1 MITPSLV
8 KVWFGYACQQMPG
21 VVQAC
26 VYLGEAEK
34 GPYKLFDTFSETFVP
49 SELIHENIEATLKRR
64 KAVVTRIDASQGEA
78 EVKQLV
84 AVNAVQA
91 VSAINNTNYLVT
103 CPLLIERHLYG
114 AISIEFE
121 HDAAAKTRDFLANVE
136 AAIQWLQFLS
146 TNETSDSGSNE
157 TNGSGSSDNAA
168 LALQITARALSQ
180 DTSAAAATSVV
191 TELAT
196 RLSCERVSIG
206 FREGRDMK
214 LYALSHSARYES
226 RQNLIKRIEAALEEA
241 VDQKETLVYPAPD
254 NSTFLLQAH
263 EELTRNHGGNY
274 ICTVPLIHN
283 EQVTG
288 AIIFE
293 RSSSATAFEAETVEL
308 CEQLAALFAPILE
321 FRRLN
326 DRPMPAKARE
336 LLRGMA
342 SALLGRGHLG
352 LKFGATMS
360 VLILL
365 MLTLIQWNYKVSA
378 NSVIEGTIER
388 VITAPEEGYIKD
400 APTRPG
406 DLVTANQSL
415 ATLDDRDLRLE
426 RLKWSGKQKQI
437 SKEYREA
444 LASRDRSQIGILRAQ
459 LDQAQAQVEILD
471 KKLERTVI
479 SAPIGGVIVSGD
491 FTRALGSPVERG
503 QILYKVSPLD
513 DYRVLLDVDETDIT
527 ELSVGMKGEL
537 TLSAAAEDTFEIV
550 VDKITPVSEAG
561 EGTNYFQVEA
571 SLIETPEFL
580 RPGMQG
586 VSKIEIGERQLLWI
600 WTHKSVD
607 WLRLKLWSWW

>member
-8 KVWFGYACQQMPG
+8 QVWFGYACQQMQG

-26 VYLGEAEK
+26 VYLGEADK
-34 GPYKLFDTFSETFVP
+34 GPYKLFDTYSDTFAH
-49 SELIHENIEATLKRR
+49 SELIHENVEATLKRR

-78 EVKQLV
+78 EVKHLV
-84 AVNAVQA
+84 AVNAAQP
-91 VSAINNTNYLVT
+91 VSAVNSTNYLVT

-114 AISIEFE
+114 AISIEFQ
-121 HDAAAKTRDFLANVE
+121 HDASAKTQDFLKNVD
-136 AAIQWLQFLS
+136 AAIKWLQFLS
-146 TNETSDSGSNE
+146 GHETSHENVESDSSE
-157 TNGSGSSDNAA
+157 NAA

-180 DTSAAAATSVV
+180 DSSTAAATSVV

-206 FREGRDMK
+206 FREGRELK

-226 RQNLIKRIEAALEEA
+226 RQNLIRRIEAAIEEA
-241 VDQKETLVYPAPD
+241 VDQKDTLVYPAPD
-254 NSTFLLQAH
+254 NNTFLLQAH
-263 EELTRNHGGNY
+263 EALARNHGGHY

-288 AIIFE
+288 GVIFE
-293 RSSSATAFEAETVEL
+293 RSSAATAFIPETMEL

-326 DRPMPAKARE
+326 DRPMPAKAKE
-336 LLRGMA
+336 LFKSMA
-342 SALLGRGHLG
+342 SGLLGRGHLG
-352 LKFGATMS
+352 LKFGAAMS
-360 VLILL
+360 VLVLL
-365 MLTLIQWNYKVSA
+365 MLTLVQWDYKVSA
-378 NSVIEGTIER
+378 NSVLEGTIER

-406 DLVTANQSL
+406 DLVIASQSL
-415 ATLDDRDLRLE
+415 ATLDDRDLQLE

-459 LDQAQAQVEILD
+459 LDQARAQVEILD

-513 DYRVLLDVDETDIT
+513 QYRVLLNVDESDIA
-527 ELSVGMKGEL
+527 ELSVGMQGEL

-561 EGTNYFQVEA
+561 EGANYFQVEA
-571 SLIETPEFL
+571 SLVETPAFL

-586 VSKIEIGERQLLWI
+586 VSKIEIGERQLLWVLM
-600 WTHKSVD
+600 HKPLD

>member
-1 MITPSLV
+1 MVTPSLV
-8 KVWFGYACQQMPG
+8 KVWFGYACQQMQG

-34 GPYKLFDTFSETFVP
+34 GPYKLFETFSESFVP
-49 SELIHENIEATLKRR
+49 SELIHENVEATLKRR
-64 KAVVTRIDASQGEA
+64 KAVVTRIGASQGEA
-78 EVKQLV
+78 EVKRLV
-84 AVNAVQA
+84 AVNATQP
-91 VSAINNTNYLVT
+91 VSAINSTNYLVT
-103 CPLLIERHLYG
+103 CPLLIERHLHG
-114 AISIEFE
+114 VISIEFQ
-121 HDAAAKTRDFLANVE
+121 HDAAAKTQDFLRNVE

-146 TNETSDSGSNE
+146 TNETSDSGSSE
-157 TNGSGSSDNAA
+157 NAA

-180 DTSAAAATSVV
+180 DSSKAAATSVV

-206 FREGRDMK
+206 FREGRDLK

-226 RQNLIKRIEAALEEA
+226 RQNLIKRIEAAIEEA
-241 VDQKETLVYPAPD
+241 VDQKETLLYPASDD
-254 NSTFLLQAH
+254 NTFLLQAH
-263 EELTRNHGGNY
+263 DELARNHGGHY

-288 AIIFE
+288 GVIFE
-293 RSSSATAFEAETVEL
+293 RSSAATAFMPETMEL

-336 LLRGMA
+336 LLKNMA

-352 LKFGATMS
+352 LKFGVAMS
-360 VLILL
+360 VLVLL
-365 MLTLIQWNYKVSA
+365 VLTLIQWDYKVSA

-406 DLVTANQSL
+406 DLVAANQSL

-459 LDQAQAQVEILD
+459 LDQAKAQVEILD

-513 DYRVLLDVDETDIT
+513 DYRVLLNVDETDIVD
-527 ELSVGMKGEL
+527 LSVGMEGEL

-561 EGTNYFQVEA
+561 EGVNYFQVEA
-571 SLIETPEFL
+571 SLVATPEFL

-586 VSKIEIGERQLLWI
+586 VSKIEIGKRRLLWI
-600 WTHKSVD
+600 WTHKSID

>member
-8 KVWFGYACQQMPG
+8 KVWFGYACQQMQG

-26 VYLGEAEK
+26 IYLGEAEK
-34 GPYKLFDTFSETFVP
+34 GPYKLFETYSDSFVH
-49 SELIHENIEATLKRR
+49 SELIHENVEAALKRR
-64 KAVVTRIDASQGEA
+64 KAVVTRVDASQGEA
-78 EVKQLV
+78 EVKRLV
-84 AVNAVQA
+84 AVNATQA
-91 VSAINNTNYLVT
+91 VSAVNSTNYLVT
-103 CPLLIERHLYG
+103 CPLLIQRHLYG
-114 AISIEFE
+114 AISIEFQ
-121 HDAAAKTRDFLANVE
+121 HDASAKTRDFLKSAEV
-136 AAIQWLQFLS
+136 AIKWLEFLS
-146 TNETSDSGSNE
+146 SNEIANETSNETSDSGSAE
-157 TNGSGSSDNAA
+157 NAA

-180 DTSAAAATSVV
+180 DSSTAAATSVV

-206 FREGRDMK
+206 FREGLELK
-214 LYALSHSARYES
+214 LYALSNSARYES
-226 RQNLIKRIEAALEEA
+226 RQNLIRRIEAAMEEA
-241 VDQKETLVYPAPD
+241 VDQKETLLYPAAD
-254 NSTFLLQAH
+254 NNTFLLQAH
-263 EELTRNHGGNY
+263 EELARNHRGQY

-288 AIIFE
+288 GVIFE
-293 RSSSATAFEAETVEL
+293 RSAAATAFVPETVEL

-321 FRRLN
+321 YRRLN
-326 DRPMPAKARE
+326 DRPMPAKAKE
-336 LLRGMA
+336 LLKNMVSG
-342 SALLGRGHLG
+342 LFGRGHLG
-352 LKFGATMS
+352 LKFGAAMS
-360 VLILL
+360 ALVLL
-365 MLTLIQWNYKVSA
+365 MLTLVQWDYKVSA
-378 NSVIEGTIER
+378 NSVLEGTIER

-406 DLVTANQSL
+406 DLVSADQSL
-415 ATLDDRDLRLE
+415 ATLDDRDLQLE
-426 RLKWSGKQKQI
+426 RLKWSGKQRQI

-459 LDQAQAQVEILD
+459 LDQARAQVEILD

-513 DYRVLLDVDETDIT
+513 EYRVLLNVDESDIT
-527 ELSVGMKGEL
+527 ELAVGMEGEL
-537 TLSAAAEDTFEIV
+537 TLSAAAEDTFVIV

-561 EGTNYFQVEA
+561 EGANYFQVEA
-571 SLIETPEFL
+571 SLVETPEFL

-586 VSKIEIGERQLLWI
+586 VSKIEIGERQLLWVLM
-600 WTHKSVD
+600 HKPLD

>member
-1 MITPSLV
+1 MVTPSLV
-8 KVWFGYACQQMPG
+8 QVWFGYACQQMQG

-34 GPYKLFDTFSETFVP
+34 GPYKLFETYSESFVH
-49 SELIHENIEATLKRR
+49 SELIHENVEATIKRR
-64 KAVVTRIDASQGEA
+64 KSVVTRIGAGQGEA
-78 EVKQLV
+78 EVKRLV
-84 AVNAVQA
+84 AVNATQP
-91 VSAINNTNYLVT
+91 VSGINSSNYLVT
-103 CPLLIERHLYG
+103 CPLLIERHLHG
-114 AISIEFE
+114 VISVEFT
-121 HDAAAKTRDFLANVE
+121 HNPTAKTQDFLKEVE
-136 AAIQWLQFLS
+136 AAIKWLQFLS
-146 TNETSDSGSNE
+146 NNSTSE
-157 TNGSGSSDNAA
+157 SGSSENAG

-180 DTSAAAATSVV
+180 DSSSAAATSVV

-206 FREGRDMK
+206 FREGRELK

-226 RQNLIKRIEAALEEA
+226 RQNLIKRIEAAIEEA
-241 VDQKETLVYPAPD
+241 VDQKETLVYPATD
-254 NSTFLLQAH
+254 DSTFMLQAH
-263 EELTRNHGGNY
+263 EELAKNHGGSF

-288 AIIFE
+288 GVIFE
-293 RSSSATAFEAETVEL
+293 RSTAATAFIPETIEL

-321 FRRLN
+321 YRRLN
-326 DRPMPAKARE
+326 DRPLPAKAKE
-336 LLRGMA
+336 LLKSAA
-342 SALLGRGHLG
+342 SGIFGRGHLG
-352 LKFGATMS
+352 LKFVVAVS
-360 VLILL
+360 VLVLL
-365 MLTLIQWNYKVSA
+365 MLTMVQWNYKVSA
-378 NSVIEGTIER
+378 NSVLEGTIER
-388 VITAPEEGYIKD
+388 VITAPEAGYIKD
-400 APTRPG
+400 APARPG
-406 DLVTANQSL
+406 DMVTAEQTL
-415 ATLDDRDLRLE
+415 ATLDDRDLQLE
-426 RLKWSGKQKQI
+426 KLKWSGKQKQI

-513 DYRVLLDVDETDIT
+513 QYRVLLEVDESDVA

-550 VDKITPVSEAG
+550 VDKITPVSESG
-561 EGTNYFQVEA
+561 EGANYFQVEA
-571 SLIETPEFL
+571 SLVETPQFL

-586 VSKIEIGERQLLWI
+586 VSKIEIGQRQLLWI
-600 WTHKSVD
+600 WTHKLVD